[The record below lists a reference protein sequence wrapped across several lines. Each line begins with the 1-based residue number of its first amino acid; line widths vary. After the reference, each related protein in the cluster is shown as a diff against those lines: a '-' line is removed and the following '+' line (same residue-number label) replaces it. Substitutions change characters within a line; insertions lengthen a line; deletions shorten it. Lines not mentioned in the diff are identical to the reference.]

1 MAARKTRSR
10 IQATTLSEKQ
20 LQGWIADLAAPRS
33 DSNTKSGR
41 FGKLHELVRIRE
53 QHFHAAEEADPVL
66 EYPHDQVAGFQSDL
80 PRRTWVDMKA
90 RLVENPF
97 RFRVTPPR
105 DTPKQRQKADDFEKV
120 LNLGFMAL
128 QKRHNIWL
136 QSDLGDGQIVDC
148 YGILHWQKAT
158 DIWPKF
164 PDGNVLDSMPDPEDA
179 GDYTEGEDGKYYE
192 TETSKQERDKRAKA
206 KAGFP
211 WYVEVIHPSM
221 FSFVEDRSCAN
232 GMAAALVLRT
242 VPLLEYADKLRQT
255 DKIHLSLNAQD
266 NRIHIYEERERP
278 ADNDPSVAGETAW
291 DTKVYKAE
299 FWTRDEYY
307 ELVSSGGGGKAPANW
322 VLVKSFKHP
331 YEMPPF
337 ALAEAD
343 HFNTPDPA
351 YKYRPALDGI
361 FRIKP
366 FYDRDITLGRAI
378 AEQTAL
384 PLYYIKQSDGSYMV
398 GEDGKQLTLTKN
410 ALAAMTLPPG
420 AEIVTVAPEMGDAFI
435 QFLKVT
441 GEEMQEAAP
450 ETGSVEV
457 GASTAPWTIRLAQ
470 DQANVY
476 VKQLKI
482 AQARALEAMGQNVL
496 LVAQKPASDGGIGQ
510 PMWMYDEDGKL
521 IGLDPNELNGMEIA
535 VDINPTSNAQ
545 QIAQIEHGRTL
556 LADENVPLTQ
566 EQFLEEYMGEEN
578 VTERIEAY
586 TAEQVYRTKFREAVI
601 DQKLAEQFGKLFF
614 IAPGGVPVGMGGE
627 PLTPEDALMRKGIK
641 VQQPGMGAP
650 VQAPMAPPPPTQ
662 MGGGMQGIAQP
673 TVDPLS
679 AAPMNGP
686 GVAPISGIPGVG
698 ATV

>member
-1 MAARKTRSR
+1 VAARKTRNR

-20 LQGWIADLAAPRS
+20 LQSWIADLASPRS
-33 DSNTKSGR
+33 TTDTDSGR
-41 FGKLHELVRIRE
+41 FGKLHELIRMRE
-53 QHFHAAEEADPVL
+53 QHFHADEDADPKL

-120 LNLGFMAL
+120 LNLGFDAL
-128 QKRHNIWL
+128 QKRQGVWL
-136 QSDLGDGQIVDC
+136 QSDMGDGQIVDC
-148 YGILHWQKAT
+148 YGVLHIQKAT
-158 DIWPKF
+158 DIWPTF
-164 PDGNVLDSMPDPEDA
+164 PDGEVLSEAPDADDA
-179 GDYTEGEDGKYYE
+179 GNFREGEDGKYYE
-192 TETSKQERDKRAKA
+192 TEGAKQERDKRAKA

-211 WYVEVIHPSM
+211 WYVEVLHPSM

-232 GMAAALVLRT
+232 GMGAALVLRT
-242 VPLLEYADKLRQT
+242 VPMLEYATKLRET
-255 DKIHLSLNAQD
+255 DKIHLSLNAKD
-266 NRIHIYEERERP
+266 GRIRIYEERERP
-278 ADNDPSVAGETAW
+278 ADDEPSAESETAW
-291 DTKVYKAE
+291 DEKVYKAE

-307 ELVSSGGGGKAPANW
+307 ELVSAGGGGQTPANW

-337 ALAEAD
+337 ALALAD

-351 YKYRPALDGI
+351 YRYRPAMDGI

-384 PLYYIKQSDGSYMV
+384 PLYYIKQGDGSYMM

-420 AEIVTVAPEMGDAFI
+420 AEIVTIAPQMGDAFI
-435 QFLKVT
+435 QFLQVT
-441 GEEMQEAAP
+441 GKEMEDASP
-450 ETGSVEV
+450 ETGTVEV

-476 VKQLKI
+476 VKQLKV
-482 AQARALEAMGQNVL
+482 AQARALEVMGAIVL
-496 LVAQKPASDGGIGQ
+496 RVAQKAAKDGGIGQ
-510 PMWMYDEDGKL
+510 PMWMYDEEGKL
-521 IGLDPNELNGMEIA
+521 IGLDPAELNGMEIS

-545 QIAQIEHGRTL
+545 QIALIEHGRAL

-566 EQFLEEYMGEEN
+566 AQFLEEYMGEEN
-578 VTERIEAY
+578 VTERIEAH
-586 TAEQVYRTKFREAVI
+586 TAEQAYRAKFQPAVI
-601 DQKLAEQFGKLFF
+601 DQKLAEQFGRLFF
-614 IAPGGVPVGMGGE
+614 IAPGGIPVGMGGE
-627 PLTPEDALMRKGIK
+627 PLAPEEALMRKGIR
-641 VQQPGMGAP
+641 VRGNNPAPAPG
-650 VQAPMAPPPPTQ
+650 TQ
-662 MGGGMQGIAQP
+662 MGGVMQGIAQP
-673 TVDPLS
+673 TIDPLS
-679 AAPMNGP
+679 AAPMNGE